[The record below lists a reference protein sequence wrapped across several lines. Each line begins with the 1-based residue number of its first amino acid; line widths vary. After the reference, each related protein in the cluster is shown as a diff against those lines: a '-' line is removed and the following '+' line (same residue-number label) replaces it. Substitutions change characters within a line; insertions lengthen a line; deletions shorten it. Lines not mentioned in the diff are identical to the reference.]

1 MKSLINTGITSEW
14 TTESLFVSMP
24 EELKKEKGSYY
35 TPQLL
40 ADFMVYHLFDE
51 RKFSFPDEISI
62 LEPSVGD
69 GVFFKAILGNK
80 NFHGR
85 EHFELPKK
93 INMLAIEREN
103 DELDKVKKYAKPLLT
118 SKIKAK
124 YINDDYLKF
133 QVNNKRKF
141 DLIIGN
147 PPYIKSNYLSESQL
161 EMCLDIHKKSSLSN
175 KKIKNIWTSFVIG
188 AVQSLSSSGTL
199 AFVLPAELLQVIYAK
214 EIRDL
219 LKAEFKLGKIDIFS
233 FNKLIFDDIEQDVV
247 VLICA
252 KNHQNPGVS
261 FYHVNE
267 LNDLKTPDYTEDNS
281 NVHRTTLDKWTNY
294 ILSDSDL
301 KFLDYIKERNSIKT
315 VRDYT
320 DSVAGIVTAAN
331 DYFIADQDTVNKY
344 DLVKQTKLII
354 KKSSHLP
361 SALVITGEDM
371 QQSIENGVPCFLID
385 FNNEP
390 STSFPQKHK
399 DYLAI
404 GVSRKLNERYKMK
417 LRENW
422 YSVPSVWGSEGF
434 FTKRSNIF
442 PRVIVNQAEALV
454 TDSFYRIKMH
464 DGYEIKDLA
473 FSFYNTL
480 TFIYAELEGRY
491 YGGSVLEL
499 TPNEFKNLTI
509 PYISNVKKSQIN
521 KLEQLMRSRA
531 KPNELLGF
539 TDRAILI
546 DGYGLTE
553 ADVKR
558 LRSIYVSLVQRRLKN
573 MSDAFMY

>member
-1 MKSLINTGITSEW
+1 MNN
-14 TTESLFVSMP
+14 
-24 EELKKEKGSYY
+24 KEKGSYY

-40 ADFMVYHLFDE
+40 ADFIVYHLFDD
-51 RKFSFPDEISI
+51 RNFVFPKRVSV
-62 LEPSVGD
+62 LEPSAGD
-69 GVFFKAILGNK
+69 GVFFKSILDNK
-80 NFHGR
+80 NFNDR
-85 EHFELPKK
+85 NEFNLPEN
-93 INMLAIEREN
+93 INILAIERELE
-103 DELDKVKKYAKPLLT
+103 ELNKVKSYAKPLL
-118 SKIKAK
+118 SKNRKSK
-124 YINDDYLKF
+124 YINGDYLEF
-133 QVNNKRKF
+133 QLENKKKF

-147 PPYIKSNYLSESQL
+147 PPYIKSNYLTEDQIKACL
-161 EMCLDIHKKSSLSN
+161 EIHKRSGLSE
-175 KKIKNIWTSFVIG
+175 KKIKNIWTSFLVG
-188 AVQSLSSSGTL
+188 AVQSLADNGAL

-219 LKAEFKLGKIDIFS
+219 LKDNFENGKIDIFS
-233 FNKLIFDDIEQDVV
+233 FNELVFKDIEQDVI

-252 KNHQNPGVS
+252 KNQKNPGVS
-261 FYHVNE
+261 FYHVNK
-267 LNDLKTPDYTEDNS
+267 LDDLKTPNYTKDNS

-301 KFLDYIKERNSIKT
+301 KFLDSIKDGHSLKT

-331 DYFIADQDTVNKY
+331 DYFIADRNTIDEYN
-344 DLVKQTKLII
+344 LGEQTKLIV

-361 SALVITGEDM
+361 SALILTQDDM
-371 QQSIENGVPCFLID
+371 NLADKNGVPCFLID
-385 FNNEP
+385 FKNEA
-390 STSFPQKHK
+390 SVNFPQKHK

-404 GVSRKLNERYKMK
+404 GVSRELNERYKMK
-417 LRENW
+417 LRDNW
-422 YSVPSVWGSEGF
+422 YCIPSVWGSEGF

-442 PRVIVNQAEALV
+442 PRIIINQAEALV

-509 PYISNVKKSQIN
+509 PYIPNVKKSQIN
-521 KLEQLMRSRA
+521 KLEKLMRSKS

-539 TDRAILI
+539 TDKAILI

-553 ADVKR
+553 AEVRR

-573 MSDAFMY
+573 MSEAFMY